1 MIKKNYNYL
10 SILILIALFSIIIYF
25 VIGGIAMDKR
35 VGKFHYSNSIQQAEK
50 EKTLIVK
57 YFVFDYNGKQI
68 SNAWLE
74 YARSYNIFD
83 KKKIE
88 KDKISLRLV
97 KVKEFEEIKDVYWE
111 AFFRDKKLT
120 AFEDK
125 GIISVVGL
133 DKNMDTIKLKP
144 NKDEIFYIVRLK

>member
-1 MIKKNYNYL
+1 MIKRNYNYL
-10 SILILIALFSIIIYF
+10 TIIILIVLFSIIINF
-25 VIGGIAMDKR
+25 VIGGIAMDNG
-35 VGKFHYSNSIQQAEK
+35 VGKFHYSNSLQEAEK

-57 YFVFDYNGKQI
+57 YFVFDVNRKQI
-68 SNAWLE
+68 STAWLE

-88 KDKISLRLV
+88 NDKVSLSIADA
-97 KVKEFEEIKDVYWE
+97 KEFEEIKDIYWE
-111 AFFRDKKLT
+111 AFFKNKKLT

-125 GIISVVGL
+125 GIISVVGV

-144 NKDEIFYIVRLK
+144 NKDETFYIVKE